1 MCIRDS
7 LMSDI
12 EKVSLRVF
20 GRDITLACPA
30 DEKQQLLAAAELL
43 NSELSNIKDKE
54 NGLIL
59 AGLSLANNQLVND
72 ETNDIPSTEEVLNL
86 IEKIDRALQT

>member
-1 MCIRDS
+1 
-7 LMSDI
+7 MSDI

-54 NGLIL
+54 HGLIL

-72 ETNDIPSTEEVLNL
+72 ESNDIPSTEEVLSL

>member
-1 MCIRDS
+1 
-7 LMSDI
+7 MSDI

-72 ETNDIPSTEEVLNL
+72 EINDIPSTEEVLSL

>member
-1 MCIRDS
+1 
-7 LMSDI
+7 MSNI

-59 AGLSLANNQLVND
+59 AGLSLANNQLTND
-72 ETNDIPSTEEVLNL
+72 ENTNIPSERVLHL

>member
-1 MCIRDS
+1 
-7 LMSDI
+7 MSDI
-12 EKVSLRVF
+12 ENVSLRVF

-72 ETNDIPSTEEVLNL
+72 ESNDIPSTEEVLSL

>member
-1 MCIRDS
+1 
-7 LMSDI
+7 MSDI

-72 ETNDIPSTEEVLNL
+72 ETNDIPSTEEVLSL
-86 IEKIDRALQT
+86 IEKIERVLQT

>member
-1 MCIRDS
+1 
-7 LMSDI
+7 MSDI

-72 ETNDIPSTEEVLNL
+72 ESNDIPSTEEVLNL

>member
-1 MCIRDS
+1 MC
-7 LMSDI
+7 DI
-12 EKVSLRVF
+12 EKVSVRVF

-72 ETNDIPSTEEVLNL
+72 ESNDIPSTEEVLSL